1 VNDVARKKALRFVIS
16 LGIVSLFADF
26 TYEGGRSIVGP
37 YLATLGASS
46 LFVGVVG
53 GLGEFLGYL
62 MRLFSGRF
70 VDRTHRHWTVMAAGY
85 TVNLMSVPLLAL
97 AGNPWFAGFLVFS
110 ERLGKGARVPPRD
123 ALLSRAGRELGHG
136 FAFGVHEALD
146 KTGAVLGPLLVAA
159 AVAWSGYRLGF
170 AVLAVPAF
178 LALLFLLRARG
189 VEPEPAHKH
198 AVAGDAHFDA
208 RYYLYLAF
216 SVVSVFGF
224 AQYILVAYH
233 LQAAH
238 RLAPALIPVL
248 YAVAMGVDA
257 LAALL
262 GGRVFDRHGLKVLV
276 VLPLLSLPAVPLLF
290 LSSTPAYIWLG
301 AVFWGAALG
310 VQQSTVRAGVA
321 MLTPEHKRGT
331 AYGIFDSAFG
341 LALLLGSMLLGALY
355 GRSVE
360 TLVIVAVAFQV
371 AALPLLFLTL
381 RAKKASAA

>member
-1 VNDVARKKALRFVIS
+1 MTDSSKQKALRFVVG
-16 LGIVSLFADF
+16 LGLVSLFADF
-26 TYEGGRSIVGP
+26 TYEGGRSILGP
-37 YLATLGASS
+37 YLAILGASS

-70 VDRTHRHWTVMAAGY
+70 VDRTHRHWQVMAAGY
-85 TVNLMSVPLLAL
+85 AVNLLSVPLLAL
-97 AGNPWFAGFLVFS
+97 AGNPWFAGLLVFS

-136 FAFGVHEALD
+136 FAFGLHEALD

-189 VEPEPAHKH
+189 IEPEPAHKQ

-233 LQAAH
+233 LEVTH

-248 YAVAMGVDA
+248 YGLAMGVDA
-257 LAALL
+257 IAALL
-262 GGRVFDRHGLKVLV
+262 GGRVFDRYGLKVLIA
-276 VLPLLSLPAVPLLF
+276 LPLLSLPAVPLLF
-290 LSSTPAYIWLG
+290 LSSAPAGIWLG
-301 AVFWGAALG
+301 AVLWGAALG

-321 MLTPEHKRGT
+321 TLTPEHKRGT

-355 GRSVE
+355 GRSA
-360 TLVIVAVAFQV
+360 TWLVTVAVAFQL
-371 AALPLLFLTL
+371 AALPLLFLVL
-381 RAKKASAA
+381 RSRGE

>member
-1 VNDVARKKALRFVIS
+1 MTDSSKQRALRFVVG

-26 TYEGGRSIVGP
+26 TYEGGRSILGP

-46 LFVGVVG
+46 LFVGAVG

-70 VDRTHRHWTVMAAGY
+70 VDRTHRHWQVMAAGY
-85 TVNLMSVPLLAL
+85 AVNLLSVPLLAL

-136 FAFGVHEALD
+136 FSFGLHEALD

-189 VEPEPAHKH
+189 VEPEATHKH

-216 SVVSVFGF
+216 SVISVFGF

-233 LQAAH
+233 LQVAH

-248 YAVAMGVDA
+248 YGLAMGVDA

-262 GGRVFDRHGLKVLV
+262 GGRIFDRHGLKVLI

-290 LSSTPAYIWLG
+290 LSGTPVCIWLG

-321 MLTPEHKRGT
+321 TLTPEHQRGT
-331 AYGIFDSAFG
+331 AYGLFDSAFG

-355 GRSVE
+355 GHGAVW
-360 TLVIVAVAFQV
+360 LVIAAMGFQV
-371 AALPLLFLTL
+371 AALPLLFLVL
-381 RAKKASAA
+381 RPRSKS

>member
-1 VNDVARKKALRFVIS
+1 MSTTRQKALRFVVS

-26 TYEGGRSIVGP
+26 TYEGGRSILGP

-46 LFVGVVG
+46 LFVGAVG
-53 GLGEFLGYL
+53 GLGEFLGYA

-70 VDRTHRHWTVMAAGY
+70 VDRTHRHWQVMAAGY
-85 TVNLMSVPLLAL
+85 AVNLLSVPLLAL

-136 FAFGVHEALD
+136 FAFGLHEALD
-146 KTGAVLGPLLVAA
+146 KIGAVLGPLLVAA

-170 AVLAVPAF
+170 AALAIPAM

-189 VEPEPAHKH
+189 VEPEPAHRH

-216 SVVSVFGF
+216 SVISVFGF

-233 LQAAH
+233 LQVAH
-238 RLAPALIPVL
+238 RLSPALIPVL
-248 YAVAMGVDA
+248 YGLAMGVDA
-257 LAALL
+257 LAALAS
-262 GGRVFDRHGLKVLV
+262 GRIFDRHGLKVLIL
-276 VLPLLSLPAVPLLF
+276 LPLLSLPAIPLLF
-290 LSSTPAYIWLG
+290 LSSDPAYIWLG
-301 AVFWGAALG
+301 AVCWGAALG

-321 MLTPEHKRGT
+321 TLTPEHKRGT

-341 LALLLGSMLLGALY
+341 LALLLGSLLLGELY
-355 GRSVE
+355 SLSI
-360 TLVIVAVAFQV
+360 TWLVIVAVAFQI

-381 RAKKASAA
+381 IGKKREEQ

>member
-1 VNDVARKKALRFVIS
+1 VNSERQKALRFVVS

-26 TYEGGRSIVGP
+26 TYEGGRSILGP

-46 LFVGVVG
+46 LFVGAVG
-53 GLGEFLGYL
+53 GLGEFLGYG

-70 VDRTHRHWTVMAAGY
+70 VDRTHRHWQVMAAGY
-85 TVNLMSVPLLAL
+85 AVNLLSVPLLAL
-97 AGNPWFAGFLVFS
+97 AANPWFAGFLVFS
-110 ERLGKGARVPPRD
+110 ERVGKGARVPPRD

-136 FAFGVHEALD
+136 FAFGLHEALD
-146 KTGAVLGPLLVAA
+146 KTGAVLGPLLVAG

-170 AVLAVPAF
+170 AILAIPAG

-216 SVVSVFGF
+216 SVISVFGF

-233 LQAAH
+233 LQVTH
-238 RLAPALIPVL
+238 RLAPALIPAL
-248 YAVAMGVDA
+248 YALAMGVDA
-257 LAALL
+257 LAALVS
-262 GGRVFDRHGLKVLV
+262 GRIFDRHGLKVLIL
-276 VLPLLSLPAVPLLF
+276 LPLLSLPAIPLLF
-290 LSSTPAYIWLG
+290 LASTPAYIWLG
-301 AVFWGAALG
+301 AVCWGAALG

-321 MLTPEHKRGT
+321 TLTPEHKRGT

-341 LALLLGSMLLGALY
+341 LALLLGSLLLGELYAL
-355 GRSVE
+355 SI
-360 TLVIVAVAFQV
+360 TWLVIAAVAFQV
-371 AALPLLFLTL
+371 AALPLLFVIL
-381 RAKKASAA
+381 RIRGAAKA

>member
-1 VNDVARKKALRFVIS
+1 MSTGREKALRFVVS
-16 LGIVSLFADF
+16 LGLVSLFADF
-26 TYEGGRSIVGP
+26 TYEGGRSILGP
-37 YLATLGASS
+37 YLATLGAGS
-46 LFVGVVG
+46 LFVGAVG
-53 GLGEFLGYL
+53 GLGEFLGYA

-70 VDRTHRHWTVMAAGY
+70 VDRTHRHWQVMAAGY
-85 TVNLMSVPLLAL
+85 AVNLLSVPLLAL
-97 AGNPWFAGFLVFS
+97 AANPWFAGFLVFS
-110 ERLGKGARVPPRD
+110 ERVGKGARVPPRD

-136 FAFGVHEALD
+136 FAFGLHEALD

-170 AVLAVPAF
+170 AALAVPAV

-216 SVVSVFGF
+216 SVISVFGF

-233 LQAAH
+233 LQVAH

-248 YAVAMGVDA
+248 YALAMGVDA
-257 LAALL
+257 LAALVS
-262 GGRVFDRHGLKVLV
+262 GRIFDRHGLRVLIL
-276 VLPLLSLPAVPLLF
+276 LPLLSLPAIPLLF
-290 LSSTPAYIWLG
+290 LASDPTYIWLG
-301 AVFWGAALG
+301 AVCWGAALG

-321 MLTPEHKRGT
+321 TLTPEHKRGT

-341 LALLLGSMLLGALY
+341 LALLLGSLLLGELY
-355 GRSVE
+355 SLSVVW
-360 TLVIVAVAFQV
+360 LVIAAVAFQV
-371 AALPLLFLTL
+371 AALPLLFVIL
-381 RAKKASAA
+381 RMSSKAKA

>member
-1 VNDVARKKALRFVIS
+1 MTARQQALRFVVG

-26 TYEGGRSIVGP
+26 TYEGGRSILGP
-37 YLATLGASS
+37 YLAVLGASS

-53 GLGEFLGYL
+53 GLGEFLGYV

-70 VDRTHRHWTVMAAGY
+70 VDRTHRHWQVMAAGY
-85 TVNLMSVPLLAL
+85 AVNLLSVPLLAL

-136 FAFGVHEALD
+136 FAFGLHEALD
-146 KTGAVLGPLLVAA
+146 KTGAVLGPLLVAL

-170 AVLAVPAF
+170 GVLAVPAF

-189 VEPEPAHKH
+189 VEPEHTHKH
-198 AVAGDAHFDA
+198 AVAVAGDAHFDA

-216 SVVSVFGF
+216 SIVSVFGF

-233 LQAAH
+233 LEVAH

-248 YAVAMGVDA
+248 YGLAMGVDA
-257 LAALL
+257 LAAVL
-262 GGRVFDRHGLKVLV
+262 GGRIFDRHGLKVLI

-321 MLTPEHKRGT
+321 TLTPEHKRGT

-341 LALLLGSMLLGALY
+341 LALLLGSMLLGELY
-355 GRSVE
+355 GRGAAW
-360 TLVIVAVAFQV
+360 LVAAAVGFQL
-371 AALPLLFLTL
+371 AALPLLFLVL
-381 RAKKASAA
+381 RPQPKT

>member
-1 VNDVARKKALRFVIS
+1 MNAARDKALRFVIG

-26 TYEGGRSIVGP
+26 TYEGGRSILGP
-37 YLATLGASS
+37 YLAILGASS
-46 LFVGVVG
+46 LFVGAVG
-53 GLGEFLGYL
+53 GLGEFLGYV

-70 VDRTHRHWTVMAAGY
+70 VDRTHRHWQVMAAGY
-85 TVNLMSVPLLAL
+85 AVNLLSVPLLAL

-136 FAFGVHEALD
+136 FAFGLHEALD
-146 KTGAVLGPLLVAA
+146 KTGAVLGPLMVAA

-170 AVLAVPAF
+170 AILVVPAF
-178 LALLFLLRARG
+178 MALLFLLRARG
-189 VEPEPAHKH
+189 IEPEHTHKH
-198 AVAGDAHFDA
+198 AVAGDVHFDA

-216 SVVSVFGF
+216 SVISVFGF

-233 LQAAH
+233 LEVTH

-248 YAVAMGVDA
+248 YGLAMGVDA
-257 LAALL
+257 LAAVL
-262 GGRVFDRHGLKVLV
+262 GGRIFDRHGLKVLI
-276 VLPLLSLPAVPLLF
+276 VLPLLSLPAVPLLV
-290 LSSTPAYIWLG
+290 LSSAPAYIWLG

-321 MLTPEHKRGT
+321 TLTPEHKRGT

-341 LALLLGSMLLGALY
+341 LALLLGSMLLGELY
-355 GRSVE
+355 GQGAAW
-360 TLVIVAVAFQV
+360 LVGAAVAFQV
-371 AALPLLFLTL
+371 AALPLLFLVL
-381 RAKKASAA
+381 RPRAKR